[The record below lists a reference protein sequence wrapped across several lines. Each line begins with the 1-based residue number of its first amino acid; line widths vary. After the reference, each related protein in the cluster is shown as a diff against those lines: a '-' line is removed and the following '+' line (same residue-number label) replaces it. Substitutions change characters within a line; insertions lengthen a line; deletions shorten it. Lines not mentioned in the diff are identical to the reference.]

1 VEDEDPDPL
10 EDAVGAGEDGS
21 GIDVTED
28 CDVGSVDG
36 GGTLSTGGA
45 DNGPVG
51 PFGNSLVVSPAATAA
66 APRWA

>member
-1 VEDEDPDPL
+1 VEDEEYPDPL
-10 EDAVGAGEDGS
+10 EDAAGAGEDGC
-21 GIDVTED
+21 GVMED
-28 CDVGSVDG
+28 CGAGLVDG

-66 APRWA
+66 APRCA